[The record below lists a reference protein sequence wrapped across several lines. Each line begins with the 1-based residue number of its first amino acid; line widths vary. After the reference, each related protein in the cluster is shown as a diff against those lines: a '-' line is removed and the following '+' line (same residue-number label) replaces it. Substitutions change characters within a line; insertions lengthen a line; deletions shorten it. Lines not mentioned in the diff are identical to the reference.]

1 MSRVIKRS
9 CNPNILNN
17 VLESKAGLLKNIPL
31 LRDFKISQSLLEAE
45 ENQNEKIKKK
55 LGFWWEA

>member
-1 MSRVIKRS
+1 M
-9 CNPNILNN
+9 
-17 VLESKAGLLKNIPL
+17 

-55 LGFWWEA
+55 LGFWWEAWKIYDKIVLKGNNRHSFNLMFF